1 MCMYCGIMC
10 VKITGGF
17 FFLFMFFFFFFFAGP
32 NIFLKMC
39 VGDELYKVVM

>member
-1 MCMYCGIMC
+1 MYVHVLWNNVCKNNWC
-10 VKITGGF
+10 F
-17 FFLFMFFFFFFFAGP
+17 FFFVYVFFFFFAGP